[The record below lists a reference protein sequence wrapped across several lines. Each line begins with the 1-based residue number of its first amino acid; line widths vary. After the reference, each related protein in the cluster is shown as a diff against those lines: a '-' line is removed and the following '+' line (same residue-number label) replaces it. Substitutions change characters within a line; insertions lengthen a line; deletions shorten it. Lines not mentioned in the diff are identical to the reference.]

1 MLWKEVPVAAGNW
14 KKHHL
19 IYGKLKYTAA
29 SHCFFLKIEGLYSW
43 QGLIYIKGGLKVVKA
58 VYPGSFD
65 PVTKGHLDIIE
76 RASKVFDRL
85 IVAVLEN
92 PRKNAL
98 FSMEERVKMLEETT
112 SSYGNVDVDYYQGLL
127 VEYAENNSLAIIV
140 KGLRAISDFEFEFQM
155 ALINKKLNRNVDTMF
170 MMTDYKYSF
179 ISSSL
184 VKEVA
189 SYGGD
194 ISELVP
200 PQVYEI
206 IINKIENLK

>member
-1 MLWKEVPVAAGNW
+1 M
-14 KKHHL
+14 
-19 IYGKLKYTAA
+19 
-29 SHCFFLKIEGLYSW
+29 
-43 QGLIYIKGGLKVVKA
+43 VKA

-112 SSYGNVDVDYYQGLL
+112 SSYGNVEVDYYQGLL

>member
-1 MLWKEVPVAAGNW
+1 MVR
-14 KKHHL
+14 
-19 IYGKLKYTAA
+19 
-29 SHCFFLKIEGLYSW
+29 
-43 QGLIYIKGGLKVVKA
+43 A

-65 PVTKGHLDIIE
+65 PVTRGHLDIIE
-76 RASKVFDRL
+76 RASKVFDHL

-98 FSMEERVKMLEETT
+98 FSMAERVKMLKSITQ
-112 SSYGNVDVDYYQGLL
+112 SYDNVEVDSYQGLL
-127 VEYAENNSLAIIV
+127 VEYAEKNNLATII

-194 ISELVP
+194 IKGLVP
-200 PQVYEI
+200 PQVYAM
-206 IINKIENLK
+206 IINKIENPD

>member
-1 MLWKEVPVAAGNW
+1 LVR
-14 KKHHL
+14 
-19 IYGKLKYTAA
+19 
-29 SHCFFLKIEGLYSW
+29 
-43 QGLIYIKGGLKVVKA
+43 A

-65 PVTKGHLDIIE
+65 PVTNGHLDIID
-76 RASKVFDRL
+76 RASKVFNHL

-98 FSMEERVKMLEETT
+98 FSMEERVEMLKRIIKP
-112 SSYGNVDVDYYQGLL
+112 YNNVEIDFYKGLL
-127 VEYAENNSLAIIV
+127 VEYAQKNNVAIII

-155 ALINKKLNRNVDTMF
+155 ALINRKLNSNVETMF
-170 MMTDYKYSF
+170 MMTNNKYSF

-200 PQVYEI
+200 PQVHEMI
-206 IINKIENLK
+206 IDRIANYR

>member
-1 MLWKEVPVAAGNW
+1 LVR
-14 KKHHL
+14 
-19 IYGKLKYTAA
+19 
-29 SHCFFLKIEGLYSW
+29 
-43 QGLIYIKGGLKVVKA
+43 A

-65 PVTKGHLDIIE
+65 PVTNGHLDIID
-76 RASKVFDRL
+76 RASKVFNHL

-98 FSMEERVKMLEETT
+98 FSMEERVKMLKRIIKP
-112 SSYGNVDVDYYQGLL
+112 YNNVEIDFYQGLL
-127 VEYAENNSLAIIV
+127 VDYAQKNNVAIII

-155 ALINKKLNRNVDTMF
+155 ALINRKLNSNVETMF
-170 MMTDYKYSF
+170 MMTNNKYSF

-200 PQVYEI
+200 PQVHEMI
-206 IINKIENLK
+206 IDRIADHR

>member
-1 MLWKEVPVAAGNW
+1 M
-14 KKHHL
+14 
-19 IYGKLKYTAA
+19 
-29 SHCFFLKIEGLYSW
+29 
-43 QGLIYIKGGLKVVKA
+43 VKA

-65 PVTKGHLDIIE
+65 PVTKGNLDIIE

>member
-1 MLWKEVPVAAGNW
+1 
-14 KKHHL
+14 
-19 IYGKLKYTAA
+19 
-29 SHCFFLKIEGLYSW
+29 
-43 QGLIYIKGGLKVVKA
+43 VVRA

-65 PVTKGHLDIIE
+65 PVTRGHLDIIE
-76 RASKVFDRL
+76 RASKVFDHL

-98 FSMEERVKMLEETT
+98 FSMAERVKMLKSITQ
-112 SSYGNVDVDYYQGLL
+112 SYDNVEVDSYQGLL
-127 VEYAENNSLAIIV
+127 VEYAEKNNLATII

-194 ISELVP
+194 IKGLVP
-200 PQVYEI
+200 PQVYAM
-206 IINKIENLK
+206 IINKIENPD

>member
-1 MLWKEVPVAAGNW
+1 MVR
-14 KKHHL
+14 
-19 IYGKLKYTAA
+19 
-29 SHCFFLKIEGLYSW
+29 
-43 QGLIYIKGGLKVVKA
+43 A

-65 PVTKGHLDIIE
+65 PVTNGHLDIID
-76 RASKVFDRL
+76 RASKVFNHL

-98 FSMEERVKMLEETT
+98 FSMEERVKMLKRIIKP
-112 SSYGNVDVDYYQGLL
+112 YNNVEIDFYKGLL
-127 VEYAENNSLAIIV
+127 VEYAQKNNVAIII

-155 ALINKKLNRNVDTMF
+155 ALINRKLNSNVETMF
-170 MMTDYKYSF
+170 MMTNNKYSF

-200 PQVYEI
+200 PQVHEMI
-206 IINKIENLK
+206 IDRIANYR

>member
-1 MLWKEVPVAAGNW
+1 M
-14 KKHHL
+14 
-19 IYGKLKYTAA
+19 
-29 SHCFFLKIEGLYSW
+29 
-43 QGLIYIKGGLKVVKA
+43 
-58 VYPGSFD
+58 
-65 PVTKGHLDIIE
+65 
-76 RASKVFDRL
+76 
-85 IVAVLEN
+85 
-92 PRKNAL
+92 
-98 FSMEERVKMLEETT
+98 
-112 SSYGNVDVDYYQGLL
+112 
-127 VEYAENNSLAIIV
+127 
-140 KGLRAISDFEFEFQM
+140 
-155 ALINKKLNRNVDTMF
+155 NRNVDTMF

>member
-1 MLWKEVPVAAGNW
+1 
-14 KKHHL
+14 
-19 IYGKLKYTAA
+19 
-29 SHCFFLKIEGLYSW
+29 
-43 QGLIYIKGGLKVVKA
+43 
-58 VYPGSFD
+58 FD
-65 PVTKGHLDIIE
+65 PVTRGHLDIIE
-76 RASKVFDRL
+76 RASKVFDHL

-98 FSMEERVKMLEETT
+98 FSMAERVRMLKSITQ
-112 SSYGNVDVDYYQGLL
+112 SYDNVEVDSYQGLL
-127 VEYAENNSLAIIV
+127 VEYAEKNNLAIII

-194 ISELVP
+194 IKGLVP
-200 PQVYEI
+200 PQVYAM
-206 IINKIENLK
+206 IINKIENPD

>member
-1 MLWKEVPVAAGNW
+1 M
-14 KKHHL
+14 
-19 IYGKLKYTAA
+19 
-29 SHCFFLKIEGLYSW
+29 
-43 QGLIYIKGGLKVVKA
+43 VKA

>member
-1 MLWKEVPVAAGNW
+1 LVR
-14 KKHHL
+14 
-19 IYGKLKYTAA
+19 
-29 SHCFFLKIEGLYSW
+29 
-43 QGLIYIKGGLKVVKA
+43 A

-65 PVTKGHLDIIE
+65 PVTNGHLDIID
-76 RASKVFDRL
+76 RASKVFNHL

-98 FSMEERVKMLEETT
+98 FSMEERVKMLKRIIKP
-112 SSYGNVDVDYYQGLL
+112 YNNVEIDFYQGLL
-127 VEYAENNSLAIIV
+127 VDYAQKNNVAIII

-155 ALINKKLNRNVDTMF
+155 ALINRKLNSNVETMF
-170 MMTDYKYSF
+170 MMTNNKYSF

-200 PQVYEI
+200 PQVYEMI
-206 IINKIENLK
+206 IDRIADHR